1 MQPFSYTKV
10 ADVDAA
16 ISALAADPRATV
28 VAGATELANWM
39 KDGISA
45 PSTLIDI
52 NALPLTG
59 IEARPDGLRIG
70 ALARNADVARDG
82 AVRAGYPVVAEALE
96 KGASAQ
102 IRNMATVGGNLLQ
115 RTRCPYFR
123 ETSFPCNK
131 RLPGSGCAARTGPH
145 RGHAILGGSEACIAT
160 HPGDLPVALVALDAI
175 VHLQGPA
182 GPRSVPLDDFYLLPG
197 ETPERENV
205 LQHSELIVA
214 VEVPAGPYAAR
225 SRYLKVR
232 DRESYEF
239 ALVSV
244 AACLELDG
252 STVRS
257 ARVALGGV
265 GTKPWRARSAE
276 AVLAGHPLD
285 ADTLAA
291 AGSAAVEGA
300 RPLHDNTFKVT
311 LAARAVARALELAA
325 YEPFGRAGNG
335 GSVSGTAAAWADG
348 SQDMRQDGGAA

>member
-1 MQPFSYTKV
+1 VQPFSYTR
-10 ADVDAA
+10 ATDLDGA
-16 ISALAADPRATV
+16 IQALAADPHAAV
-28 VAGATELANWM
+28 VAGATELANWL

-45 PSTLIDI
+45 PSALIDI
-52 NALPLTG
+52 NGLPLAG

-70 ALARNADVARDG
+70 ALARNADVAQEG
-82 AVRAGYPVVAEALE
+82 AVRSGYPVIAEALE

-131 RLPGSGCAARTGPH
+131 RRPGSGCAARTGPH

-160 HPGDLPVALVALDAI
+160 HPGDLAVALVALDA
-175 VHLQGPA
+175 VVQVRGSDGA
-182 GPRSVPLDDFYLLPG
+182 RSIPLDDFYLLPG
-197 ETPERENV
+197 ESPGRETV
-205 LQHSELIVA
+205 LRHDELIVA
-214 VEVPAGPYAAR
+214 VEVPAGPYTAR

-252 STVRS
+252 EIVRS
-257 ARVALGGV
+257 ARIALGGV
-265 GTKPWRARSAE
+265 GTKPWRARGAE
-276 AVLAGHPLD
+276 AALAGRPLD
-285 ADTLAA
+285 ADALAA
-291 AGSAAVEGA
+291 AGAAAVEGA
-300 RPLHDNTFKVT
+300 RPLRDNRFKVT

-325 YEPFGRAGNG
+325 HEPFGQAGHG
-335 GSVSGTAAAWADG
+335 GSADDAVGAADS
-348 SQDMRQDGGAA
+348 SQNGGAA